1 MNVRLAIPLR
11 IPQGWLRHQEKDAKP
26 QQRADGVVEIDEVF
40 QNRFFRTGSI
50 PDHYSCFALSGS
62 RFAPSYIRRGVARPI
77 HSHRTLLGASMLLA
91 IDLGNTNTVFGV
103 YDTNDKLV
111 MHWRLS
117 TQKERTV
124 DEYGIL
130 LRNLFALEKIDAK
143 KIRRVIIA
151 SVVPPLDPVLNE
163 MVSAYFA
170 VKPVFV
176 THENAGIPV
185 LYDDPREVGAD
196 RIVNAVAVVE
206 KYGKPAIVVDFGTA
220 TTFDAI
226 TAGGEYRGGVIAPG
240 IVISAQ
246 ALYEHAAKLPRIEI
260 QKPANVIG
268 SSTTGS
274 MQSGLFYGYVALV
287 DGIITRMKKELGS
300 GTRVIGTGGQA
311 PFISQ
316 ETKLIETVDPNLT
329 LDGLQLVASRLSKR

>member
-1 MNVRLAIPLR
+1 
-11 IPQGWLRHQEKDAKP
+11 
-26 QQRADGVVEIDEVF
+26 
-40 QNRFFRTGSI
+40 
-50 PDHYSCFALSGS
+50 
-62 RFAPSYIRRGVARPI
+62 
-77 HSHRTLLGASMLLA
+77 MLLA

-103 YDTNDKLV
+103 YEGDQLV

-130 LRNLFALEKIDAK
+130 LRNLFSLERIDAK
-143 KIRRVIIA
+143 RIRRVVIA

-163 MVSAYFA
+163 MASAYFA
-170 VKPVFV
+170 VKPMFV
-176 THENAGIPV
+176 THENAGIPI

-196 RIVNAVAVVE
+196 RIVNAVAVLH

-226 TAGGEYRGGVIAPG
+226 TAAGEYRGGVIAPG
-240 IVISAQ
+240 IVISAE

-268 SSTTGS
+268 TSTITS
-274 MQSGLFYGYVALV
+274 MQSGLVYGYVALV
-287 DGIITRMKKELGS
+287 DGIITRMKDELGS
-300 GTRVIGTGGQA
+300 TTRVIGTGGQA

-316 ETKLIETVDPNLT
+316 ETRLIETVDPNLT
-329 LDGLQLVASRLSKR
+329 LDGLQLLASRLSRP

>member
-1 MNVRLAIPLR
+1 
-11 IPQGWLRHQEKDAKP
+11 
-26 QQRADGVVEIDEVF
+26 
-40 QNRFFRTGSI
+40 
-50 PDHYSCFALSGS
+50 
-62 RFAPSYIRRGVARPI
+62 
-77 HSHRTLLGASMLLA
+77 MLLA

-103 YDTNDKLV
+103 YDTSDKMV

-151 SVVPPLDPVLNE
+151 SVVPPLDPVLLE
-163 MVSAYFA
+163 MVSTYFS
-170 VKPVFV
+170 VKPNFV
-176 THENAGIPV
+176 THENAGIPI

-196 RIVNAVAVVE
+196 RIVNAVAVIH

-226 TAGGEYRGGVIAPG
+226 TSDGEYRGGVIAPG
-240 IVISAQ
+240 IVISAE

-287 DGIITRMKKELGS
+287 DGILARMKKELGAD
-300 GTRVIGTGGQA
+300 TRVIGTGGQA

-316 ETKLIETVDPNLT
+316 ETKSIEIVDPNLT
-329 LDGLQLVASRLSKR
+329 LDGLQLVAARLSRR

>member
-1 MNVRLAIPLR
+1 
-11 IPQGWLRHQEKDAKP
+11 
-26 QQRADGVVEIDEVF
+26 
-40 QNRFFRTGSI
+40 
-50 PDHYSCFALSGS
+50 
-62 RFAPSYIRRGVARPI
+62 
-77 HSHRTLLGASMLLA
+77 MLLA
-91 IDLGNTNTVFGV
+91 LDLGNTNTVFGV

>member
-1 MNVRLAIPLR
+1 V
-11 IPQGWLRHQEKDAKP
+11 
-26 QQRADGVVEIDEVF
+26 
-40 QNRFFRTGSI
+40 
-50 PDHYSCFALSGS
+50 
-62 RFAPSYIRRGVARPI
+62 
-77 HSHRTLLGASMLLA
+77 LLA

-103 YDTNDKLV
+103 YDTNDKMV

-151 SVVPPLDPVLNE
+151 SVVPPLDPVLHE
-163 MVSAYFA
+163 MVSTYFS
-170 VKPVFV
+170 VKPNFV

-196 RIVNAVAVVE
+196 RIVNAVAVVH

-226 TAGGEYRGGVIAPG
+226 TSDGEYRGGVIAPG
-240 IVISAQ
+240 IVISAE

-268 SSTTGS
+268 SSTIGS

-287 DGIITRMKKELGS
+287 DGIIARMKMELGAN
-300 GTRVIGTGGQA
+300 TRVIGTGGQA

-316 ETKLIETVDPNLT
+316 ETKSIEIVDSNLT
-329 LDGLQLVASRLSKR
+329 LDGLQLVAARLSRR

>member
-1 MNVRLAIPLR
+1 VI
-11 IPQGWLRHQEKDAKP
+11 
-26 QQRADGVVEIDEVF
+26 V
-40 QNRFFRTGSI
+40 
-50 PDHYSCFALSGS
+50 
-62 RFAPSYIRRGVARPI
+62 
-77 HSHRTLLGASMLLA
+77 LLA

-103 YDTNDKLV
+103 YEGDQLV

-130 LRNLFALEKIDAK
+130 LRNLFSLERIDAK
-143 KIRRVIIA
+143 RIRRVVIA

-163 MVSAYFA
+163 MASAYFA
-170 VKPVFV
+170 VKPIFV
-176 THENAGIPV
+176 THENAGIPI

-196 RIVNAVAVVE
+196 RIVNAVAVLH

-226 TAGGEYRGGVIAPG
+226 TAAGEYRGGVIAPG
-240 IVISAQ
+240 IVISAE

-268 SSTTGS
+268 TSTITS
-274 MQSGLFYGYVALV
+274 MQSGLVYGYVALV
-287 DGIITRMKKELGS
+287 DGIITRMKDELGS
-300 GTRVIGTGGQA
+300 KTRVIGTGGQA

-316 ETKLIETVDPNLT
+316 ETRLIETVDPNLT
-329 LDGLQLVASRLSKR
+329 LDGLQLLASRLSRP

>member
-1 MNVRLAIPLR
+1 VI
-11 IPQGWLRHQEKDAKP
+11 
-26 QQRADGVVEIDEVF
+26 V
-40 QNRFFRTGSI
+40 
-50 PDHYSCFALSGS
+50 
-62 RFAPSYIRRGVARPI
+62 
-77 HSHRTLLGASMLLA
+77 LLA

-103 YDTNDKLV
+103 YEGDQLV

-117 TQKERTV
+117 TQKDRTV

-130 LRNLFALEKIDAK
+130 LRNLFSLERIEAK
-143 KIRRVIIA
+143 RIRRVVIA

-163 MVSAYFA
+163 MASAYFA
-170 VKPVFV
+170 VKPMFV
-176 THENAGIPV
+176 THENAGIPI

-196 RIVNAVAVVE
+196 RIVNAVAVLH

-226 TAGGEYRGGVIAPG
+226 TAAGEYRGGVIAPG
-240 IVISAQ
+240 IVISAE

-268 SSTTGS
+268 TSTITS
-274 MQSGLFYGYVALV
+274 MQSGLVYGYVALV
-287 DGIITRMKKELGS
+287 DGIITRMKEELGS
-300 GTRVIGTGGQA
+300 KTRVIGTGGQA

-316 ETKLIETVDPNLT
+316 ETRLIETVDPNLT
-329 LDGLQLVASRLSKR
+329 LDGLQLLASRLSRP

>member
-1 MNVRLAIPLR
+1 
-11 IPQGWLRHQEKDAKP
+11 
-26 QQRADGVVEIDEVF
+26 
-40 QNRFFRTGSI
+40 
-50 PDHYSCFALSGS
+50 
-62 RFAPSYIRRGVARPI
+62 
-77 HSHRTLLGASMLLA
+77 MLLA

-130 LRNLFALEKIDAK
+130 LRNLFAFEKIDAK

-163 MVSAYFA
+163 MVAAYFS
-170 VKPVFV
+170 VKPIFV

-196 RIVNAVAVVE
+196 RIVNAVAAIR

-226 TAGGEYRGGVIAPG
+226 TPAGEYHGGLISPG
-240 IVISAQ
+240 IVISAE

-260 QKPANVIG
+260 QKPVKLIG
-268 SSTTGS
+268 TSAITS
-274 MQSGLFYGYVALV
+274 MQSGLFYGYVSLV
-287 DGIITRMKKELGS
+287 DGIIARMKQELGAS
-300 GTRVIGTGGQA
+300 ARVIGTGGQA
-311 PFISQ
+311 PMISQ
-316 ETKLIETVDPNLT
+316 
-329 LDGLQLVASRLSKR
+329 

>member
-1 MNVRLAIPLR
+1 
-11 IPQGWLRHQEKDAKP
+11 
-26 QQRADGVVEIDEVF
+26 
-40 QNRFFRTGSI
+40 
-50 PDHYSCFALSGS
+50 
-62 RFAPSYIRRGVARPI
+62 
-77 HSHRTLLGASMLLA
+77 
-91 IDLGNTNTVFGV
+91 
-103 YDTNDKLV
+103 

-163 MVSAYFA
+163 MVSAYFS

-287 DGIITRMKKELGS
+287 DGIITRMKKELGA

-311 PFISQ
+311 AFISQ
-316 ETKLIETVDPNLT
+316 ETKLIEIVDPNLT

>member
-1 MNVRLAIPLR
+1 
-11 IPQGWLRHQEKDAKP
+11 
-26 QQRADGVVEIDEVF
+26 
-40 QNRFFRTGSI
+40 
-50 PDHYSCFALSGS
+50 
-62 RFAPSYIRRGVARPI
+62 
-77 HSHRTLLGASMLLA
+77 MLLA

-103 YDTNDKLV
+103 YDASDKLV

-117 TQKERTV
+117 TQKDRTV

-151 SVVPPLDPVLNE
+151 SVVPPLDPVLHE
-163 MVSAYFA
+163 MVSSYFS
-170 VKPVFV
+170 VDPVFV

-185 LYDDPREVGAD
+185 LYDDPQQVGAD
-196 RIVNAVAVVE
+196 RIVNAVAVLH

-226 TAGGEYRGGVIAPG
+226 TAAGEYRGGVIAPG

-246 ALYEHAAKLPRIEI
+246 ALYEHAAKLPRIDI
-260 QKPANVIG
+260 QKPPKVIG
-268 SSTTGS
+268 TSTVGS

-287 DGIITRMKKELGS
+287 DGIITRMKKELG
-300 GTRVIGTGGQA
+300 GNTKVIGTGGQA

-316 ETKLIETVDPNLT
+316 ETKLIEKVDANLT
-329 LDGLQLVASRLSKR
+329 LDGLQLLASRLSRR

>member
-1 MNVRLAIPLR
+1 
-11 IPQGWLRHQEKDAKP
+11 
-26 QQRADGVVEIDEVF
+26 
-40 QNRFFRTGSI
+40 
-50 PDHYSCFALSGS
+50 
-62 RFAPSYIRRGVARPI
+62 
-77 HSHRTLLGASMLLA
+77 
-91 IDLGNTNTVFGV
+91 VFGV
-103 YDTNDKLV
+103 YDTNDKMV

-117 TQKERTV
+117 TQKQRTV

-130 LRNLFALEKIDAK
+130 LRNLFALEKIEAK

-151 SVVPPLDPVLNE
+151 SVVPPLDPVLHE
-163 MVSAYFA
+163 MVSTYFSL
-170 VKPVFV
+170 KPHFV

-196 RIVNAVAVVE
+196 RIVNAVAVIH

-226 TAGGEYRGGVIAPG
+226 TSDGEYRGGVIAPG
-240 IVISAQ
+240 IVISAE

-260 QKPANVIG
+260 QKPPNVIG

-287 DGIITRMKKELGS
+287 DGIIVRMKKELGANS
-300 GTRVIGTGGQA
+300 RVIGTGGQA

-316 ETKLIETVDPNLT
+316 ETKSIEIVDPNLT
-329 LDGLQLVASRLSKR
+329 LDGLQLVAAHLSGR

>member
-1 MNVRLAIPLR
+1 
-11 IPQGWLRHQEKDAKP
+11 
-26 QQRADGVVEIDEVF
+26 
-40 QNRFFRTGSI
+40 
-50 PDHYSCFALSGS
+50 
-62 RFAPSYIRRGVARPI
+62 
-77 HSHRTLLGASMLLA
+77 MLLA

-117 TQKERTV
+117 TQKDRTV
-124 DEYGIL
+124 DEFGIL
-130 LRNLFALEKIDAK
+130 LRNLFALEKIDAH
-143 KIRRVIIA
+143 KIRRVIVA
-151 SVVPPLDPVLNE
+151 SVVPPLDPVLHE
-163 MVSAYFA
+163 MVSSYFS

-176 THENAGIPV
+176 THQNAGIPV

-196 RIVNAVAVVE
+196 RIVNAVAVLK

-226 TAGGEYRGGVIAPG
+226 TSAGEYRGGVICPG
-240 IVISAQ
+240 IVISAE

-268 SSTTGS
+268 TSTVAS

-287 DGIITRMKKELGS
+287 DGIITRMKKELGAN
-300 GTRVIGTGGQA
+300 TRVIGTGGQA

-316 ETKLIETVDPNLT
+316 ETKLIESVDANLT
-329 LDGLQLVASRLSKR
+329 LDGLQMVAARLTKR

>member
-1 MNVRLAIPLR
+1 
-11 IPQGWLRHQEKDAKP
+11 
-26 QQRADGVVEIDEVF
+26 
-40 QNRFFRTGSI
+40 
-50 PDHYSCFALSGS
+50 
-62 RFAPSYIRRGVARPI
+62 
-77 HSHRTLLGASMLLA
+77 MLLA

-163 MVSAYFA
+163 MVSVYFS

>member
-1 MNVRLAIPLR
+1 M
-11 IPQGWLRHQEKDAKP
+11 
-26 QQRADGVVEIDEVF
+26 EI
-40 QNRFFRTGSI
+40 
-50 PDHYSCFALSGS
+50 A
-62 RFAPSYIRRGVARPI
+62 
-77 HSHRTLLGASMLLA
+77 MLLA

-103 YDTNDKLV
+103 YDVNEQLI

-143 KIRRVIIA
+143 KIRRVIIS
-151 SVVPPLDPVLNE
+151 SVVPPLDPVLLE
-163 MVSAYFA
+163 MASSYFS
-170 VKPVFV
+170 VQPVFV

-196 RIVNAVAVVE
+196 RIVNAVAAVH
-206 KYGKPAIVVDFGTA
+206 KYGSPAIIVDFGTA

-226 TAGGEYRGGVIAPG
+226 TEAGEYRGGVIAPG
-240 IVISAQ
+240 IVISAE
-246 ALYEHAAKLPRIEI
+246 ALFEHAAKLPRIEI
-260 QKPANVIG
+260 QKPAQVIG
-268 SSTTGS
+268 TSTVAS

-287 DGIITRMKKELGS
+287 DGIIVRMKKELGEK
-300 GTRVIGTGGQA
+300 TRVIGTGGQA

-329 LDGLQLVASRLSKR
+329 LDGLQLVASRLSRR

>member
-1 MNVRLAIPLR
+1 
-11 IPQGWLRHQEKDAKP
+11 
-26 QQRADGVVEIDEVF
+26 
-40 QNRFFRTGSI
+40 
-50 PDHYSCFALSGS
+50 
-62 RFAPSYIRRGVARPI
+62 
-77 HSHRTLLGASMLLA
+77 MLLA

-103 YDTNDKLV
+103 YDGENLV

-143 KIRRVIIA
+143 KIRGVIVA
-151 SVVPPLDPVLNE
+151 SVVPPLDAVLNE
-163 MVSAYFA
+163 MVSAYFS
-170 VKPVFV
+170 VKPMFV

-185 LYDDPREVGAD
+185 IYDDPREVGAD
-196 RIVNAVAVVE
+196 RIVNAVAVID

-226 TAGGEYRGGVIAPG
+226 TAAGEYRGGVIAPG
-240 IVISAQ
+240 IVISAE

-260 QKPANVIG
+260 QKPPSVIG
-268 SSTTGS
+268 TSTVGS

-287 DGIITRMKKELGS
+287 DGIITRMKKELGPK
-300 GTRVIGTGGQA
+300 TRVIGTGGQA

-316 ETKLIETVDPNLT
+316 ETKLIELVDANLT
-329 LDGLQLVASRLSKR
+329 LDGLQLVAARLAKR

>member
-1 MNVRLAIPLR
+1 MGPN
-11 IPQGWLRHQEKDAKP
+11 
-26 QQRADGVVEIDEVF
+26 
-40 QNRFFRTGSI
+40 
-50 PDHYSCFALSGS
+50 
-62 RFAPSYIRRGVARPI
+62 
-77 HSHRTLLGASMLLA
+77 MLLA

-103 YDTNDKLV
+103 YDTNDKLA

-163 MVSAYFA
+163 MVSAYFS

-226 TAGGEYRGGVIAPG
+226 TAEGEYRGGVIAPG
-240 IVISAQ
+240 IVISAE

-287 DGIITRMKKELGS
+287 DGIITRMKKELGAS
-300 GTRVIGTGGQA
+300 TRVIGTGGQA

>member
-1 MNVRLAIPLR
+1 
-11 IPQGWLRHQEKDAKP
+11 
-26 QQRADGVVEIDEVF
+26 
-40 QNRFFRTGSI
+40 
-50 PDHYSCFALSGS
+50 
-62 RFAPSYIRRGVARPI
+62 
-77 HSHRTLLGASMLLA
+77 MLLA

-103 YDTNDKLV
+103 YDTNDSLI

-143 KIRRVIIA
+143 KIRRVIVS
-151 SVVPPLDPVLNE
+151 SVVPPLDAVLHE
-163 MVSAYFA
+163 MVSSYFS
-170 VKPVFV
+170 VKPTFV
-176 THENAGIPV
+176 THENAGIRV

-196 RIVNAVAVVE
+196 RIVNAVAAVQ
-206 KYGKPAIVVDFGTA
+206 KYGCPAIVVDFGTA

-226 TAGGEYRGGVIAPG
+226 TAAGEYRGGVIAPG
-240 IVISAQ
+240 IVISAE

-260 QKPANVIG
+260 QKPPSVIG
-268 SSTTGS
+268 TSTVGS

-287 DGIITRMKKELGS
+287 DGIITRMKQELGPA
-300 GTRVIGTGGQA
+300 TRVIGTGGQA

-316 ETKLIETVDPNLT
+316 ETKLIELVDANLT
-329 LDGLQLVASRLSKR
+329 LDGLQLVASRLARH

>member
-1 MNVRLAIPLR
+1 RSL
-11 IPQGWLRHQEKDAKP
+11 
-26 QQRADGVVEIDEVF
+26 QR
-40 QNRFFRTGSI
+40 
-50 PDHYSCFALSGS
+50 
-62 RFAPSYIRRGVARPI
+62 RRRRMGIA
-77 HSHRTLLGASMLLA
+77 MLLA

-103 YDTNDKLV
+103 YDTKDKLV

-130 LRNLFALEKIDAK
+130 LRNLFALEQIDAK

-151 SVVPPLDPVLNE
+151 SVVPPLGPVFQE
-163 MVSAYFA
+163 MVTGDFS

-176 THENAGIPV
+176 THQNAGIPV

-226 TAGGEYRGGVIAPG
+226 TAKGEYRGGVIAPG
-240 IVISAQ
+240 IVISAE
-246 ALYEHAAKLPRIEI
+246 ALFEHA
-260 QKPANVIG
+260 
-268 SSTTGS
+268 
-274 MQSGLFYGYVALV
+274 
-287 DGIITRMKKELGS
+287 
-300 GTRVIGTGGQA
+300 
-311 PFISQ
+311 
-316 ETKLIETVDPNLT
+316 
-329 LDGLQLVASRLSKR
+329 

>member
-1 MNVRLAIPLR
+1 
-11 IPQGWLRHQEKDAKP
+11 
-26 QQRADGVVEIDEVF
+26 
-40 QNRFFRTGSI
+40 
-50 PDHYSCFALSGS
+50 
-62 RFAPSYIRRGVARPI
+62 
-77 HSHRTLLGASMLLA
+77 MLLA

-103 YDTNDKLV
+103 YDANDKLV

-143 KIRRVIIA
+143 KIRRVIVA
-151 SVVPPLDPVLNE
+151 SVVPPLDPVLHE
-163 MVSAYFA
+163 MVSAYFSL
-170 VKPVFV
+170 KPVFV

-260 QKPANVIG
+260 QKPPTVIG
-268 SSTTGS
+268 TSTTRS
-274 MQSGLFYGYVALV
+274 MQSGLLYGYVALV
-287 DGIITRMKKELGS
+287 DGIITRMKKELGPN
-300 GTRVIGTGGQA
+300 TKVIGTGGQA

-316 ETKLIETVDPNLT
+316 ETKLIDTVDPNLT
-329 LDGLQLVASRLSKR
+329 LEGLQLLAARLTKR

>member
-1 MNVRLAIPLR
+1 VI
-11 IPQGWLRHQEKDAKP
+11 
-26 QQRADGVVEIDEVF
+26 V
-40 QNRFFRTGSI
+40 
-50 PDHYSCFALSGS
+50 
-62 RFAPSYIRRGVARPI
+62 
-77 HSHRTLLGASMLLA
+77 LLA

-103 YDTNDKLV
+103 YEGDQLV

-130 LRNLFALEKIDAK
+130 LRNLFSLERIEAK
-143 KIRRVIIA
+143 RIRRVVIA

-163 MVSAYFA
+163 MASVYFA
-170 VKPVFV
+170 VKPMFV
-176 THENAGIPV
+176 THENAGIPI

-196 RIVNAVAVVE
+196 RIVNAVAVLH

-226 TAGGEYRGGVIAPG
+226 TAAGEYRGGVIAPG
-240 IVISAQ
+240 IVISAE

-268 SSTTGS
+268 TSTITS
-274 MQSGLFYGYVALV
+274 MQSGLVYGYVALV
-287 DGIITRMKKELGS
+287 DGIITRMKDELGS
-300 GTRVIGTGGQA
+300 KTRVIGTGGQA

-316 ETKLIETVDPNLT
+316 ETRLIETVDPNLT
-329 LDGLQLVASRLSKR
+329 LDGLQLLASRLSRP

>member
-1 MNVRLAIPLR
+1 
-11 IPQGWLRHQEKDAKP
+11 
-26 QQRADGVVEIDEVF
+26 
-40 QNRFFRTGSI
+40 
-50 PDHYSCFALSGS
+50 
-62 RFAPSYIRRGVARPI
+62 
-77 HSHRTLLGASMLLA
+77 MLLA

-163 MVSAYFA
+163 MVSAYFS

-240 IVISAQ
+240 IVISAE
-246 ALYEHAAKLPRIEI
+246 ALYEHAARLPRIEI

-287 DGIITRMKKELGS
+287 DGIITRMKKELGA